1 MRSIDK
7 ADAIKKKDLCRT
19 IKVSVSLE
27 MGKNMVT
34 IVINFIGKLFIV
46 QRMPLPI
53 TNP

>member
-7 ADAIKKKDLCRT
+7 ADAIKKDLFGI
-19 IKVSVSLE
+19 IKASVPLVLGE
-27 MGKNMVT
+27 NMVK